1 MNRPHPA
8 RSAVTTTPV
17 LRILPRS
24 EEASGLPGR
33 LTRALPLVALAAI
46 GGLALFLR
54 LYHLDGLITL
64 YPDSYAQL
72 RATEN
77 LLALDFPISYHY
89 PPGIAL
95 VMAPAFLVLPDGLV
109 TVQAVILAAGLA
121 LVAIGY
127 VWLLALTRDRRAASI
142 FAAAL
147 AVASAFVLLSRV
159 AWFDGVN
166 TLLIVSTL
174 VLAPHVAKRGTRALV
189 AYGVLVFTMAT
200 VRHTN
205 VVVLPAL
212 AVASMQGQ
220 AFSLQGLVAHLRSRP
235 AVTVGLVVVALYV
248 MHLAVAGE
256 SLGRFTSSNG
266 GGILDLSSYPL
277 RLAHYWQASLLG
289 YHEGWSLPEAIGAS
303 AVVALATAGAQRLW
317 QTRRRA
323 MAAIGLLIA
332 VWSPVHATYA
342 LFDDR
347 YAVPVFFLMLML
359 ASCGLS
365 ITVVWARALSQP
377 WQRVGAAA
385 VVALGVSMFVS
396 LQLAR
401 DYADLQGWPSQVTQN
416 RENAYDTIRA
426 ALRDIDGPATVISSQ
441 ALAVDTANPEIEMFD
456 LIPYSSEHG
465 INEASV
471 EELEAYVREQQEA
484 GRTVYYHYTE
494 YESVG
499 ATFRRY
505 ELGFDS
511 YFGAI
516 ALDFR
521 LTQLAYAS
529 QRPQHLYR
537 IDPR

>member
-1 MNRPHPA
+1 MLPF
-8 RSAVTTTPV
+8 AV
-17 LRILPRS
+17 LC
-24 EEASGLPGR
+24 A
-33 LTRALPLVALAAI
+33 VAGIAA
-46 GGLALFLR
+46 FLR
-54 LYHLDGLITL
+54 LYHLGGVITL

-77 LLALDFPISYHY
+77 LMSLNFPISYHY

-95 VMAPAFLVLPDGLV
+95 FMAPAFFVLPDSLA
-109 TVQAVILAAGLA
+109 TMQAVILAAGLA
-121 LVAIGY
+121 LVAVGY
-127 VWLLALTRDRRAASI
+127 FWLFALTRDRRAASI

-147 AVASAFVLLSRV
+147 AVGSAFVLLSRV
-159 AWFDGVN
+159 VWFDGIN

-174 VLAPHVAKRGTRALV
+174 VLAPHVVRRGTPALV

-205 VVVLPAL
+205 VIVLPAL

-220 AFSLQGLVAHLRSRP
+220 AFSFQGFVAHARSRP
-235 AVTVGLVVVALYV
+235 AVVVGLVVFALYAA
-248 MHLAVAGE
+248 HIAVAGD
-256 SLGRFTSSNG
+256 SLGRFTNSNG
-266 GGILDLSSYPL
+266 SSIFDLSGYPL

-289 YHEGWSLPEAIGAS
+289 YHEGWSLSEAIGAS
-303 AVVALATAGAQRLW
+303 AVVALAAVGAHRLW

-323 MAAIGLLIA
+323 LAAIGLLIA
-332 VWSPVHATYA
+332 IWSPVHATYE

-347 YAVPVFFLMLML
+347 YALPVFFLMLML
-359 ASCGLS
+359 ASYGLS
-365 ITVVWARALSQP
+365 ITVVWARALSYP
-377 WQRVGAAA
+377 WQRVGATAI
-385 VVALGVSMFVS
+385 VALGVPMFVS

-401 DYADLQGWPSQVTQN
+401 DYSNLQNWPSQVTQN
-416 RENAYDTIRA
+416 RENAYATIRA
-426 ALRDIDGPATVISSQ
+426 TLRDIDGPATVISSQ
-441 ALAVDTANPEIEMFD
+441 ALAVDKANPNVALFD

-471 EELEAYVREQQEA
+471 EALEAYVRAQQEA

-494 YESVG
+494 YEDVG
-499 ATFRRY
+499 ATFRLY
-505 ELGFDS
+505 ELGFDA
-511 YFGAI
+511 YFGAL

-529 QRPQHLYR
+529 ERPQHLYR